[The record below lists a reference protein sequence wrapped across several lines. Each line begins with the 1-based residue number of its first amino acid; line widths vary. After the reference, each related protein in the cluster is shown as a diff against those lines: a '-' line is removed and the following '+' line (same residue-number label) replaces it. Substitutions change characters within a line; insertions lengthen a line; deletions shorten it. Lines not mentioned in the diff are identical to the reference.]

1 MGQGYTE
8 GQEFKSYLTNCFSE
22 LNSYIQAPQSRMLC
36 AAKSVEPNKAIE
48 LKIETLQIEALHM
61 KKLANTQY
69 EEFSEMKKELLKMN
83 SKIMDEIDFSNQS
96 LNEWKQEL
104 AYLETA
110 LNEFNMQTQK
120 IDQEIESIQE
130 EIKEV
135 NKKREK
141 ASKWYYL
148 IIPGYNL
155 YLAIDASINANNNRL
170 VQLKKKIDQRED
182 ERKTILQKIK
192 NIHERVIK
200 SEDTNNKTVQLLIEL
215 KNYIVDISQKITI
228 AGNEIKKWNELYIKY
243 GFMKLDLENGLHIDS
258 YHLEIL
264 ELK

>member
-1 MGQGYTE
+1 
-8 GQEFKSYLTNCFSE
+8 
-22 LNSYIQAPQSRMLC
+22 
-36 AAKSVEPNKAIE
+36 
-48 LKIETLQIEALHM
+48 
-61 KKLANTQY
+61 
-69 EEFSEMKKELLKMN
+69 MKKELLKMN

-170 VQLKKKIDQRED
+170 VQLKKK
-182 ERKTILQKIK
+182 
-192 NIHERVIK
+192 N
-200 SEDTNNKTVQLLIEL
+200 
-215 KNYIVDISQKITI
+215 
-228 AGNEIKKWNELYIKY
+228 
-243 GFMKLDLENGLHIDS
+243 
-258 YHLEIL
+258 
-264 ELK
+264 

>member
-1 MGQGYTE
+1 
-8 GQEFKSYLTNCFSE
+8 
-22 LNSYIQAPQSRMLC
+22 
-36 AAKSVEPNKAIE
+36 
-48 LKIETLQIEALHM
+48 
-61 KKLANTQY
+61 
-69 EEFSEMKKELLKMN
+69 MN

-155 YLAIDASINANNNRL
+155 Y
-170 VQLKKKIDQRED
+170 
-182 ERKTILQKIK
+182 
-192 NIHERVIK
+192 
-200 SEDTNNKTVQLLIEL
+200 
-215 KNYIVDISQKITI
+215 
-228 AGNEIKKWNELYIKY
+228 
-243 GFMKLDLENGLHIDS
+243 
-258 YHLEIL
+258 
-264 ELK
+264 